1 MNLAELYNREIKS
14 LSAADRLRLARLI
27 LEDIPPQ
34 SLLDF
39 SEEWNDQDLRDFT
52 QTAVDRWD
60 EAPGEPSNGA
70 GQ

>member
-27 LEDIPPQ
+27 LDDIPPE
-34 SLLDF
+34 SMVDYR
-39 SEEWNDQDLRDFT
+39 EEWNDEDLHDFT
-52 QTAVDRWD
+52 RAAVDRWD
-60 EAPGEPSNGA
+60 ESSGETSNGA